1 VSVQN
6 VDPVLAAFRDEIT
19 ALDVRLL
26 STINARIKK
35 VQELRAYKAEHG
47 LAFVDPDREAWLVA
61 YLKRVNRGPISDE
74 GLDELL
80 AFVLD
85 LVKREVADA

>member
-1 VSVQN
+1 MSVQN
-6 VDPVLAAFRDEIT
+6 VDPILAAFRDEIT

-35 VQELRAYKAEHG
+35 VQELRGYKAEHG

-85 LVKREVADA
+85 LVKREVADG

>member
-1 VSVQN
+1 MSVQN
-6 VDPVLAAFRDEIT
+6 VDPILAAFRDEIT

-35 VQELRAYKAEHG
+35 VQELRGYKEEHG

-85 LVKREVADA
+85 LVKREVADG

>member
-1 VSVQN
+1 MSVQN
-6 VDPVLAAFRDEIT
+6 VDPIVAAFRDEIT

-35 VQELRAYKAEHG
+35 VQELRDYKAEHG

-74 GLDELL
+74 GLDALL

-85 LVKREVADA
+85 LVKREVADG

>member
-1 VSVQN
+1 MTVQN
-6 VDPVLAAFRDEIT
+6 VDPILAAFRDEIT

-35 VQELRAYKAEHG
+35 VEELRSYKAEHG

-74 GLDELL
+74 GLDQLL
-80 AFVLD
+80 SFVLD
-85 LVKREVADA
+85 LVKREVAGG